1 MLTDRPW
8 TPEMILK
15 ECGVFEYERD
25 RLSGIWILGKGGA
38 QEVKL
43 FQTAFSQGDGP
54 AYFIDC
60 PILG

>member
-25 RLSGIWILGKGGA
+25 RLSGIWILGKGGR
-38 QEVKL
+38 KK
-43 FQTAFSQGDGP
+43 
-54 AYFIDC
+54 
-60 PILG
+60 